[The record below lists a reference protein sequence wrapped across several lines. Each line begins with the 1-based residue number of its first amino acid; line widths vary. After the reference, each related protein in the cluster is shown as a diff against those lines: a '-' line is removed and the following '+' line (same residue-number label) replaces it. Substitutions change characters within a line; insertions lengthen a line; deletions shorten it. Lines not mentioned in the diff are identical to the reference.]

1 MESSTLR
8 VADVVLVR
16 STGNRTDAIVNAP
29 SIAVSTSG
37 QFTITSTVLSG
48 FTHYVSVD
56 AVGAGFKSIGSIG

>member
-1 MESSTLR
+1 MR

-29 SIAVSTSG
+29 SIAASANK

-56 AVGAGFKSIGSIG
+56 AVGSGFRSIGSIG